1 MKRLENKIVVIT
13 GVSAGIGR
21 ASALLFAEEGATVI
35 GADIDEVK
43 GAEVETAIREAG
55 GEGHF
60 VKADVS
66 KQEDVAKVFAKAKEL
81 GGIDVL
87 FNNAGV
93 EVVKSLPDTTEEEW
107 DRSVSV
113 NLKSVYLCTKHALP
127 QMEKKGKGVIIS
139 NSSAAGLVGSFSP
152 SYSAAKGG
160 IISLTKALAVDLG
173 PSNIRVNC
181 ICPGAIETPML
192 ERVIKMQG
200 NPREVRER
208 RLKNYPI
215 GRFGDAEEVAYAAL
229 FLASDESSFI
239 TGAVLPVD
247 GGFTSH

>member
-1 MKRLENKIVVIT
+1 MGRLENRIAVIT

-21 ASALLFAEEGATVI
+21 ASALLFAEEGATVV
-35 GADIDEVK
+35 GADIDEIQ
-43 GAEVETAIREAG
+43 GGEVEAAIREAG
-55 GEGHF
+55 GMAHF

-66 KQEDVAKVFAKAKEL
+66 RQEDVVKVFAKTNEL
-81 GGIDVL
+81 GGVDVL

-93 EVVKSLPDTTEEEW
+93 EVVKSLQDTTEEEW

-113 NLKSVYLCTKHALP
+113 NLKSVYLCIKHALP
-127 QMEKKGKGVIIS
+127 QMEKKGKGVIIN

-173 PSNIRVNC
+173 SSNVRVNC

-200 NPREVRER
+200 DPKEVRSR
-208 RLKNYPI
+208 RLKNYPV
-215 GRFGDAEEVAYAAL
+215 GRFGTSEEVAYTAL

-247 GGFTSH
+247 GGFTSR

>member
-1 MKRLENKIVVIT
+1 MGRLENKIVVIT

-21 ASALLFAEEGATVI
+21 ASALLFAEEGATVV
-35 GADIDEVK
+35 GADIDEIQ
-43 GAEVETAIREAG
+43 GGEVEAAIQEAG
-55 GEGHF
+55 CMAHF

-66 KQEDVAKVFAKAKEL
+66 KQEDVANLFAKSNEL
-81 GGIDVL
+81 GGVDVL

-93 EVVKSLPDTTEEEW
+93 EVVKSLQDTTEEEW

-113 NLKSVYLCTKHALP
+113 NLKSVYLCIKHALP
-127 QMEKKGKGVIIS
+127 QMEKKGKGVIIN

-181 ICPGAIETPML
+181 FCPGAIETPLLAASALLRKSHTLHYSWLQMSRLSSL
-192 ERVIKMQG
+192 ERFS
-200 NPREVRER
+200 P
-208 RLKNYPI
+208 
-215 GRFGDAEEVAYAAL
+215 
-229 FLASDESSFI
+229 
-239 TGAVLPVD
+239 
-247 GGFTSH
+247 

>member
-1 MKRLENKIVVIT
+1 MGRLENKIVVIT

-21 ASALLFAEEGATVI
+21 ASALLFAEEGATVV
-35 GADIDEVK
+35 GADIDEIQ
-43 GAEVETAIREAG
+43 GGEVEAAIQEAG
-55 GEGHF
+55 CMAHF

-66 KQEDVAKVFAKAKEL
+66 KQEDVANLFAKSNEL
-81 GGIDVL
+81 GGVDVL

-93 EVVKSLPDTTEEEW
+93 EVVKSLQDTTEEEW

-113 NLKSVYLCTKHALP
+113 NLKSVYLCIKHALP
-127 QMEKKGKGVIIS
+127 QMEKKGKGVIIN

-181 ICPGAIETPML
+181 FCPGAIETPML
-192 ERVIKMQG
+192 QRVIEMQG
-200 NPREVRER
+200 DPKEVRER
-208 RLKNYPI
+208 RLKNYPV
-215 GRFGDAEEVAYAAL
+215 GRFGTSEEVAYAAL

-247 GGFTSH
+247 GGFTSR

>member
-1 MKRLENKIVVIT
+1 MKRLENKTVMIT
-13 GVSAGIGR
+13 GVSGGIGR
-21 ASALLFAEEGATVI
+21 VSALLFAEEGATVV
-35 GADIDEVK
+35 GADIDEVQ
-43 GAEVETAIREAG
+43 GAKVEAAIREAG
-55 GEGHF
+55 GVGYF

-66 KQEDVAKVFAKAKEL
+66 NQKEVSNLFGKAEEL
-81 GGIDVL
+81 GGVDVL

-93 EVVKSLPDTTEEEW
+93 EVVKSLQDTTEEEW

-113 NLKSVYLCTKHALP
+113 NLKSVYLCIKHALP

-200 NPREVRER
+200 DPKEVRER
-208 RLKNYPI
+208 RLKNYPL
-215 GRFGDAEEVAYAAL
+215 GRFGNPEEIAHAAL
-229 FLASDESSFI
+229 FLASDASSFI

-247 GGFTSH
+247 GGFTSR